1 MSDRIPPDA
10 GLAWDSFHEVVN
22 MTSEE
27 LRAWLLTAASGEE
40 AFSDRPGLGLP
51 ELGEKVLG
59 LLRKRKVDL
68 TPADAEVMRQVTDFV
83 GEQEENPPP
92 DGPADSAW
100 RRSLM
105 TVGHDPLR
113 GLRGSRG
120 AARRRRVPG

>member
-1 MSDRIPPDA
+1 MDDRVPPDA
-10 GLAWDSFHEVVN
+10 ELVWDSFHQVVN

-27 LRAWLLTAASGEE
+27 LRVWLLTQASGEE

-51 ELGEKVLG
+51 ELGEKVVA

-68 TPADAEVMRQVTDFV
+68 TPEDTEVMRQVADFV
-83 GEQEENPPP
+83 ADQEESPPP

-113 GLRGSRG
+113 S
-120 AARRRRVPG
+120 